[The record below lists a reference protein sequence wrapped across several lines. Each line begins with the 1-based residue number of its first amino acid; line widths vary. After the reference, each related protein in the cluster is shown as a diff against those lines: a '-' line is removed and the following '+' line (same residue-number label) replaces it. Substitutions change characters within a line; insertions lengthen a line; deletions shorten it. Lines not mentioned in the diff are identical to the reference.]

1 MRALV
6 LAAALLP
13 GVAAA
18 EGYADFGHP
27 EQCGAYPQAEYDRQ
41 SWFPGGEGGAV
52 ALADPQE
59 VRGLNSMLYDGMV
72 VEEGMADPAGRV
84 MAVRGPLL
92 AAGGPA
98 APEVLVV
105 VTEAGIRLLQP
116 CP

>member
-1 MRALV
+1 MRALALV
-6 LAAALLP
+6 AALLP
-13 GVAAA
+13 GVAGA

-27 EQCGAYPQAEYDRQ
+27 EQCGVYEQAEYDRQ
-41 SWFPGGEGGAV
+41 TWFPGGEGGAV

-59 VRGLNSMLYDGMV
+59 VRGLNAMLYEGTI
-72 VEEGMADPAGRV
+72 VEEGLSDPAGRV

-92 AAGGPA
+92 AAGGQA

>member
-1 MRALV
+1 MRALA

-27 EQCGAYPQAEYDRQ
+27 EQCGAYEQAGYDRQ
-41 SWFPGGEGGAV
+41 SWFPGGEGGAM
-52 ALADPQE
+52 ALADPQQ
-59 VRGLNSMLYDGMV
+59 VQGLNAMLYQGTI
-72 VEEGMADPAGRV
+72 VEEGFSDSAGRV

-92 AAGGPA
+92 AVGGQA
-98 APEVLVV
+98 ATDVLVV